1 MKALSIWQ
9 PWATLLCKG
18 IKIYETR
25 SWQTRYRGP
34 IALHAAR
41 LSVGRALRETPPEK
55 ALAMQR
61 AIAPLAFEDLPT
73 GCILG
78 VAELAGCLPIDEA
91 FAASLPGEER
101 YFGDFSPGRFAWV
114 LRDVRALPQPIPAR
128 GWQGIWNYAGALPL
142 GEGGGM
148 E

>member
-1 MKALSIWQ
+1 MKALSLWQ
-9 PWATLLCKG
+9 PWATLLCAG

-41 LSVGRALRETPPEK
+41 LPVERALRETPPEK
-55 ALAMQR
+55 VLAMRRALAPVSFSQ
-61 AIAPLAFEDLPT
+61 LPT

-78 VAELAGCLPIDEA
+78 VAELAGCLPVDEA
-91 FAASLPGEER
+91 FAAALPGDER

-114 LRDVRALPQPIPAR
+114 LQNVQMLPQPIPAR
-128 GWQGIWNYAGALPL
+128 GWQGLWNYAGALPL
-142 GEGGGM
+142 TEKKGG
-148 E
+148 